1 MSKIVK
7 LLKGGESETVEFKP
21 SLSQMDKIL
30 ETISA
35 FSNSNGGTIV
45 VGVDD
50 KSRIL
55 GISIGS
61 NTLENLANDIKRST
75 DPQIFPSVETAE
87 IEGREVI
94 LIQVLESREK
104 PVFFRDRAYKRVG
117 RTNQKISSSEIRKM
131 AKEEKKKLSW
141 DEQIC
146 KEANLDDID
155 EEKVRWFL
163 RKARSERGLDV
174 DPNSDIEGALAQLGL
189 IKEGVTNVAVL
200 LFGKKPQKFF
210 LQSEVKCILL
220 PTAEFVKPYT
230 SYQVYEGSLFDQV
243 DKALAYVLENIHR
256 PLWLEHGKAA
266 AAHPYEI
273 HEDAIREAIANALVH
288 RNYESHSKIQIRVF
302 PDRVEIWNPG
312 ELPERLQIEDLK
324 KPHPSLPRNPL
335 LFKQLYRAGYVEDVG
350 GGTLDII
357 RLCRENGL
365 PEPEFEEKMG
375 CFVITIW
382 RGAITESYL
391 KSLEINER
399 QKNIVLFLK
408 TATRIGREEYEKRF
422 NVSER
427 TANRELSELVK
438 LGLIDKVGKGPS
450 TYYVLSKI
458 SPDLARSRQ
467 K

>member
-7 LLKGGESETVEFKP
+7 LLKGGESETVEFKT

-189 IKEGVTNVAVL
+189 IKEGCRSPAL
-200 LFGKKPQKFF
+200 WKKA
-210 LQSEVKCILL
+210 
-220 PTAEFVKPYT
+220 T
-230 SYQVYEGSLFDQV
+230 
-243 DKALAYVLENIHR
+243 
-256 PLWLEHGKAA
+256 
-266 AAHPYEI
+266 EI
-273 HEDAIREAIANALVH
+273 
-288 RNYESHSKIQIRVF
+288 F
-302 PDRVEIWNPG
+302 P
-312 ELPERLQIEDLK
+312 
-324 KPHPSLPRNPL
+324 
-335 LFKQLYRAGYVEDVG
+335 AVG
-350 GGTLDII
+350 G
-357 RLCRENGL
+357 
-365 PEPEFEEKMG
+365 KMYP
-375 CFVITIW
+375 
-382 RGAITESYL
+382 ASD
-391 KSLEINER
+391 S
-399 QKNIVLFLK
+399 
-408 TATRIGREEYEKRF
+408 
-422 NVSER
+422 
-427 TANRELSELVK
+427 
-438 LGLIDKVGKGPS
+438 
-450 TYYVLSKI
+450 
-458 SPDLARSRQ
+458 
-467 K
+467 